1 MPKGGARTRSGPA
14 PDPTALARERDAGEW
29 IELPKAGRQG
39 PPPAWPLTK
48 ALKAESDL
56 WAKLWTMPQA
66 IVWERQRQEDE
77 VAQYVRRFVEGT
89 ARGATVASGTLVRQ
103 LADSLGLTTP
113 GLRSHRWKI
122 VDEATAEAPKRF
134 SSAADRR
141 LRAVPTGG

>member
-39 PPPAWPLTK
+39 PVPVWPLTK
-48 ALKAESDL
+48 PLKAESDL

-122 VDEATAEAPKRF
+122 VDDVTTETPKQF
-134 SSAADRR
+134 ESR
-141 LRAVPTGG
+141 LRVVGD